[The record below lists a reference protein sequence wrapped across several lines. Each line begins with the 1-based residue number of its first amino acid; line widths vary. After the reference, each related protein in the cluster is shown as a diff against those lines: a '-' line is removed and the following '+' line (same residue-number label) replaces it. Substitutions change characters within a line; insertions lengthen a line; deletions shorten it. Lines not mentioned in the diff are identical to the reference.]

1 MLKTCKYIFSLN
13 DVVDLNPVFE
23 SQHAADILHMV
34 RDVFEDFELDMSHA
48 VNNDDN
54 SLLENDFEYGGHYE
68 ENSSGTSS
76 DESSIASS
84 SSHLSGVMELQ

>member
-1 MLKTCKYIFSLN
+1 
-13 DVVDLNPVFE
+13 
-23 SQHAADILHMV
+23 
-34 RDVFEDFELDMSHA
+34 MSHA
-48 VNNDDN
+48 VNNDGN

-76 DESSIASS
+76 DESSNASS